1 MSPIP
6 KVPMKELA
14 ADETWANSAP
24 TSGKVEAE
32 LNVA

>member
-6 KVPMKELA
+6 KVPIK
-14 ADETWANSAP
+14 DFIHETWANSAP

-32 LNVA
+32 LNVT